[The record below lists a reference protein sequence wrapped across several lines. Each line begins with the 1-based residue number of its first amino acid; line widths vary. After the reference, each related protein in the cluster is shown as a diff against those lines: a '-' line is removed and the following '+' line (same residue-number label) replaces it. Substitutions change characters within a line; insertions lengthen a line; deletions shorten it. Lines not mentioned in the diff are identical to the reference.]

1 MIARKNRKNR
11 TAFVYDRFGTFEAF
25 VSQTFNGAKQ
35 GSQLT
40 LRNGTDRVDISGRE
54 LRVLRNVLTKAN
66 TLAARV

>member
-1 MIARKNRKNR
+1 M
-11 TAFVYDRFGTFEAF
+11 
-25 VSQTFNGAKQ
+25 SQTFNGAKQ